1 MNWSTFSKVLLPKK
15 VLKPLYLL
23 LIVTIEW
30 QLQQLSAVVWPVN
43 LSERNLRIVPLKYP
57 MWKTSQISITP
68 CFQISFQLT
77 TIPCQLR
84 TILNLWPWWIRTLR
98 WTMKRCNRKHLR
110 KREILYWGSFWRRK
124 NLIIISILPLVHQV
138 QVRKKFNRVKTTGRK
153 VVVGKERKKRRS
165 QRRIRK
171 RRKRVERRKKN
182 EEAHKGIVSC
192 LEEILKISGKQEKE
206 KF

>member
-1 MNWSTFSKVLLPKK
+1 M
-15 VLKPLYLL
+15 
-23 LIVTIEW
+23 
-30 QLQQLSAVVWPVN
+30 
-43 LSERNLRIVPLKYP
+43 
-57 MWKTSQISITP
+57 
-68 CFQISFQLT
+68 
-77 TIPCQLR
+77 
-84 TILNLWPWWIRTLR
+84 
-98 WTMKRCNRKHLR
+98 
-110 KREILYWGSFWRRK
+110 
-124 NLIIISILPLVHQV
+124 
-138 QVRKKFNRVKTTGRK
+138 RKKFNRVKTTGRK